1 MTFWDRFYDLCI
13 ENGTKPN
20 PLGAK
25 LGLSSATISGW
36 KKGSYPTALYLEKI
50 ADYFNCS
57 IDYLLGKTD
66 IKKEPTAQNEQPVSE
81 ELQKLINASSSLS
94 DEETTKVLE
103 FVEFIKSQRN

>member
-20 PLGAK
+20 PLGVK
-25 LGLSSATISGW
+25 LGISSGAITRW
-36 KKGSYPTALYLEKI
+36 KNGGIPNSNKLELI
-50 ADYFNCS
+50 ADYFDCS
-57 IDYLLGKTD
+57 TDYLLGKTD
-66 IKKEPTAQNEQPVSE
+66 IKKEPTAQNKQPVSE

-94 DEETTKVLE
+94 DEEATKVLE

>member
-1 MTFWDRFYDLCI
+1 MTFWERFYNLCL
-13 ENGTKPN
+13 EHNTKPN

-36 KKGSYPTALYLEKI
+36 KKGSYPNALYLEKI

-66 IKKEPTAQNEQPVSE
+66 IKKGPTAQVEQLVSG
-81 ELQKLINASSSLS
+81 ELQKLIDASSSLS
-94 DEETTKVLE
+94 DEEAQKVLE
-103 FVEFIKSQRN
+103 YVEFLKSQRK

>member
-20 PLGAK
+20 PLGTK

-36 KKGSYPTALYLEKI
+36 KKGSYPNALYLQKI

-66 IKKEPTAQNEQPVSE
+66 IKKEPTAQNEQSVSE
-81 ELQKLINASSSLS
+81 ELQKLIDASSSLS
-94 DEETTKVLE
+94 DEETQKVLE
-103 FVEFIKSQRN
+103 YVEFLKSQRK

>member
-94 DEETTKVLE
+94 DEEATKVLE

>member
-66 IKKEPTAQNEQPVSE
+66 IKKEPTTQNEQSVSE

-94 DEETTKVLE
+94 DEEATKVLE